1 MFLLILLK
9 CFLSFNELEVTFLIF
24 QIKTSGFA
32 QSGDC
37 IITKESVGQVWLSP
51 HSHQSPPLAACK
63 FQQYCSILLHL
74 SCDQEKPE
82 AHYFSKTGVL
92 CLLTT
97 QQGDVM
103 GFTDAVSRHCHTN
116 VCVHLLHPL
125 PQAGLGLPEDGKCC
139 MQQPNTPK
147 QKLRCAAF
155 YRQGVE
161 AKSISYS
168 QRSHLNCKIQSH

>member
-1 MFLLILLK
+1 MLPQ
-9 CFLSFNELEVTFLIF
+9 CFLSFNEPKVTLLIF
-24 QIKTSGFA
+24 HIKTSGYA
-32 QSGDC
+32 QSGYC
-37 IITKESVGQVWLSP
+37 VITKENHTCPTLSP
-51 HSHQSPPLAACK
+51 HRNQSPPLTACK

-82 AHYFSKTGVL
+82 AHYFRNTGVL

-103 GFTDAVSRHCHTN
+103 AFTDVVSRHCHTN
-116 VCVHLLHPL
+116 VCAPFTAL

-139 MQQPNTPK
+139 TQQPNTPK
-147 QKLRCAAF
+147 QKLRYAAF
-155 YRQGVE
+155 YRWGVE